1 MKMTFL
7 FALVFSLTS
16 CNYDKSYDGSITT
29 TSDYLSEVKKEF
41 IKEWPNNRTINLVF
55 HGHSVPAG
63 YFKTPTVNTFDSYPF
78 QVLKQLKAK
87 YPFAVINAINTSIGG
102 ETSVSGQ
109 KRFEAEVLNHKPDI
123 LFIDYALNDRS
134 VGLEDSKKAWEKM
147 IERAK
152 QEGIKII
159 LLTPSPD
166 LGVNLSN
173 KDNELEQ
180 HSNQIKDL
188 SKKYNIGL
196 ADSYSRFKQI
206 KADCD
211 CINDY
216 MSQINHPNAKGHSVI
231 TDEIMK
237 YFVE

>member
-1 MKMTFL
+1 MRVTFL
-7 FALVFSLTS
+7 FALIFSMAS
-16 CNYDKSYDGSITT
+16 CNYGKSNDDGIAT
-29 TSDYLSEVKKEF
+29 TSDYLSDVKMEF
-41 IKEWPNNRTINLVF
+41 TKEWPNNRTINLVF

-63 YFKTPTVNTFDSYPF
+63 YFKTPNVNTFDSYPF
-78 QVLKQLKAK
+78 QVLKQLKDK

-123 LFIDYALNDRS
+123 LFIDYALNDREI
-134 VGLEDSKKAWEKM
+134 GLEDSKKAWEKM

-166 LGVNLSN
+166 LKVNLLDKN
-173 KDNELEQ
+173 NELEK

-188 SKKYNIGL
+188 SIKYNIGL

-206 KADCD
+206 MADCD
-211 CINDY
+211 CISDY
-216 MSQINHPNAKGHSVI
+216 MAQYNHPNIKGHSI
-231 TDEIMK
+231 IAQEIMK